1 MGKVKQGKRLGLN
14 RDNAAGYST
23 VAPGD
28 PMGAKLPLADE
39 IESLKLAKTKT
50 VDPKAQINSL
60 RKRQA
65 DDEEVGYGFHGNHT
79 IWSIFPKTLDVCL
92 FQVC

>member
-14 RDNAAGYST
+14 RDNAAGYT

-39 IESLKLAKTKT
+39 IESLKLAKTKA

-65 DDEEVGYGFHGNHT
+65 DDEEVR
-79 IWSIFPKTLDVCL
+79 SL
-92 FQVC
+92 FKLK